1 MKTAIASRKM
11 ELTDEMRTYI
21 EKRIAKLDKFFGND
35 ADAKVTVSVEKN
47 RHRVEATIFSH
58 NTIFRV
64 DETTDDMYKSV
75 DKVIDDLERKI
86 RKNKTKIEKKLK
98 NSGLD
103 FSALNDL
110 PAEESEEEKEFKIVK
125 HKMFDAKPMSPEEAI
140 LQMNL
145 IGHEFFVYKDDK
157 TDVTNIV
164 YKRKDG
170 DYGVIE
176 VK

>member
-11 ELTDEMRTYI
+11 ELTDGMRDYI
-21 EKRIAKLDKFFGND
+21 EKRIAKLDKFFGDD
-35 ADAKVTVSVEKN
+35 ADAKVTVSTEKN
-47 RHRVEATIFSH
+47 RHRVETTIFSH

-64 DETTDDMYKSV
+64 EETTDDMYKSV
-75 DKVIDDLERKI
+75 DKVVDSIERKI

-103 FSALNDL
+103 FSALSMSDDE
-110 PAEESEEEKEFKIVK
+110 PEEEKEFNIVK
-125 HKMFDAKPMSPEEAI
+125 RKMFDAKPMSAEEAV

-145 IGHEFFVYKDDK
+145 LGHEFFVYKDDK
-157 TDVTNIV
+157 TNSTNIV

>member
-1 MKTAIASRKM
+1 MKTAIVSRKI
-11 ELTDEMRTYI
+11 ELTDGMRDYI

-35 ADAKVTVSVEKN
+35 ADAKVTVSVGKN
-47 RHRVEATIFSH
+47 RHRVETTILSH

-64 DETTDDMYKSV
+64 DEITEDMYKSV
-75 DKVIDDLERKI
+75 DKAIDTIERKI
-86 RKNKTKIEKKLK
+86 RKNKTKIEKKIK

-103 FSALNDL
+103 FSAFSEMPDL
-110 PAEESEEEKEFKIVK
+110 EPEENEFKIVK
-125 HKMFDAKPMSPEEAI
+125 RKMFDTKPMSAQEAI

-157 TDVTNIV
+157 TDITNIV

>member
-11 ELTDEMRTYI
+11 ELTDGMRDYI
-21 EKRIAKLDKFFGND
+21 EKRIAKLDKFFGDD
-35 ADAKVTVSVEKN
+35 ADAKVTVSAEKN

-64 DETTDDMYKSV
+64 EETTDDMYKSV
-75 DKVIDDLERKI
+75 DKVVDSIERKI

-103 FSALNDL
+103 FSALSMSDDE
-110 PAEESEEEKEFKIVK
+110 PEEEKEFNIVK
-125 HKMFDAKPMSPEEAI
+125 RKMFDAKPMSAEEAV

-145 IGHEFFVYKDDK
+145 LGHEFFVYKDDK
-157 TDVTNIV
+157 TNSTNIV

>member
-11 ELTDEMRTYI
+11 ELTDGLRDYI
-21 EKRIAKLDKFFGND
+21 EKRVAKLDKFFGDD

-47 RHRVEATIFSH
+47 RHRAEATIFSH

-64 DETTDDMYKSV
+64 DAITDDMYKSV
-75 DKVIDDLERKI
+75 DKAVDDIERKI

-103 FSALNDL
+103 FSALNVPD
-110 PAEESEEEKEFKIVK
+110 EEPEEEKEFKIVK
-125 HKMFDAKPMSPEEAI
+125 RKMFDAKPMSAEEAI

-157 TDVTNIV
+157 TDITNIV